1 MIKGGEWPQGRG
13 SIKIEEEEQ
22 EKENSERKSLFSSLE
37 SLFVHRETDFPS
49 IKVFIYSFF
58 TFNYM
63 SDLLIVIISLFD
75 NKLVVHIVD
84 AHFLQAQ

>member
-37 SLFVHRETDFPS
+37 SLFVHWETDFPS
-49 IKVFIYSFF
+49 IKVFIYSFA
-58 TFNYM
+58 FNYLYDI
-63 SDLLIVIISLFD
+63 SIV
-75 NKLVVHIVD
+75 KLYPS
-84 AHFLQAQ
+84 